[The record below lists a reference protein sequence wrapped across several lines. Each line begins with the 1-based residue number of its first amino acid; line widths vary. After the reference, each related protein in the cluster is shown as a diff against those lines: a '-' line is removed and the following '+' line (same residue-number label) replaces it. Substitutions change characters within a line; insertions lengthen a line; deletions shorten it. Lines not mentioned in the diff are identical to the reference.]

1 MNQPNERK
9 EYGVYISSLLSKKI
23 VLKITEIGRNIKQNL
38 ENKIKYGI
46 EGKCIAEGYIRPKS
60 VEIVSYSCGLVKD
73 DHIEFQ
79 VIYKCLVCNPI
90 NGFEVNCVVKN
101 ITKAGVHAE
110 VKDDKNNVPI
120 TIFIARDHN
129 YKNYMFD
136 NVQTAFDENTA
147 ENEMKLRVKI
157 IGVRFELNDPFI
169 TAIAYLLDNREK
181 PKMANVF
188 EEEQPQKIDDIKQV
202 EDQYLK
208 LKEEAE
214 EKLAEE
220 KRLKEYFGETGPVVY
235 DEDIL
240 KTTKK
245 RKIIIRK

>member
-23 VLKITEIGRNIKQNL
+23 VLKITEIGRNIRQNI

-46 EGKCIAEGYIRPKS
+46 EGKCIVEGYIRPKS

-90 NGFEVNCVVKN
+90 NGFEVNCTVKN
-101 ITKAGVHAE
+101 ITKAGIHAE
-110 VKDDKNNVPI
+110 VKDDKNNIPI

-129 YKNYMFD
+129 YKNHMFD
-136 NVQTAFDENTA
+136 NIQTAFDKSS
-147 ENEMKLRVKI
+147 NEDELKLRVKI

-181 PKMANVF
+181 PKMNEFV
-188 EEEQPQKIDDIKQV
+188 EEEPNQEEMKKV
-202 EDQYLK
+202 EDQYLR
-208 LKEEAE
+208 LKQEEE

-220 KRLKEYFGETGPVVY
+220 KYHRDVFGETGPVVY
-235 DEDIL
+235 DEDVFKI
-240 KTTKK
+240 TKK
-245 RKIIIRK
+245 RKITIKK